1 MGKPKLG
8 MQFGR
13 KEADKLLEVNCG
25 PHALDACH
33 EFNIQFLYAENGL
46 ANLYMEVDSLPDHG
60 SKELQ
65 DRIQL
70 LHEYIF
76 RELDRLDGYQEC
88 EWQKQQTDE
97 GNNEDMDTK
106 IHTGKLVILT
116 ICRTILTMS
125 PFRGLPVV
133 HNGRGNVVK
142 EASVRYAIHIK
153 ATG

>member
-65 DRIQL
+65 DHIQL

-76 RELDRLDGYQEC
+76 RELDQLDGYQEC

-125 PFRGLPVV
+125 PFRGLL
-133 HNGRGNVVK
+133 
-142 EASVRYAIHIK
+142 
-153 ATG
+153 